1 MNKVFSKERQKYL
14 TVLSE
19 LYPTEN
25 AVCTEIINI
34 EAKLNLPKGTEHFM
48 SDLHGEYEA
57 FYHIMNNCS
66 GVIKEKVFHCFG
78 DRLSKQ
84 ECLEL
89 CTIIYYPRERLK
101 MLDKQ
106 GITNA
111 CWYKKI
117 LYRLI
122 ELASKIS
129 SKYTR
134 PKVRD
139 AIPEKYEF
147 IIDELLHTQPD
158 EDDNQYAYHER
169 IIETL
174 VELNL
179 GIDFVADMAAL
190 IKKLAVDRL
199 HIVGDIFDRGQR
211 PDAIMDMLIGHHCV
225 DIEWGNHD
233 ILWMGAACGSD
244 VCICG
249 LIRNSITYN
258 NIEVLE
264 MGYGISLRSL
274 ALFAEKLF
282 PELTPLEASCKV
294 ISVMMFKLEGQLIS
308 RHPEY
313 KMDSKMLLHK
323 INLINKT
330 IEINDKA
337 YELNS
342 EFPTV
347 AEFAPYMLT
356 ADEEKVLIELRK
368 AFAESEKLHRHMK
381 FLFEKGSIYRCHNG
395 NLLFHGCIPLD
406 KDGNFISMH
415 FGGKEYKGKEYFD
428 FADKSVRKAYYDK
441 AQDYKDLMWFLW
453 CGQNSPLF
461 GRTARTFERTF
472 INDKSLWEEPANY
485 YFSLYNDENICKMIL
500 KEFGLDPETA
510 HIINGHTPVRVSD
523 GESPVRANGRL
534 IIIDGGFC
542 KVYQKTTG
550 IAGYTLIANSHGMR
564 IVSHEAFPGAQ
575 RVLES
580 YGDIYSVPAIFE
592 ENKVRH
598 MVKNTDDGE
607 RLRERSAD
615 LHDLL
620 YAYRKGLIKK

>member
-1 MNKVFSKERQKYL
+1 MDKTLSKDRLKFL
-14 TVLSE
+14 NALAE

-66 GVIKEKVFHCFG
+66 GVIKEKVITCFG
-78 DRLSKQ
+78 DRLSEQ

-89 CTIIYYPRERLK
+89 CTIIYYPRERLE
-101 MLDKQ
+101 MLNKL

-111 CWYKKI
+111 CWYKKT

-122 ELASKIS
+122 ELTSKIS

-139 AIPEKYEF
+139 AVPAKYEF
-147 IIDELLHTQPD
+147 IIDELLHAQPD

-179 GIDFVADMAAL
+179 GVDFVADMAAL
-190 IKKLAVDRL
+190 IKRLAVDRL

-211 PDAIMDMLIGHHCV
+211 PDAIMDMLINHHCV

-264 MGYGISLRSL
+264 IGYGISLRSL
-274 ALFAEKLF
+274 ALFAEKLY
-282 PELTPLEASCKV
+282 PDLTPLEASRKV

-313 KMDSKMLLHK
+313 KMDKKMLLHK
-323 INLINKT
+323 VDLINKT
-330 IEINDKA
+330 IEIDDKV
-337 YELNS
+337 YDVNS
-342 EFPTV
+342 DFPTV
-347 AEFAPYMLT
+347 AEFAPYMLSS
-356 ADEEKVLIELRK
+356 EEDAVLNELRK
-368 AFAESEKLHRHMK
+368 AFVESEKLHRHMK
-381 FLFEKGSIYRCHNG
+381 FLFDKGSLYRCHNG

-406 KDGNFISMH
+406 KDGNFISME
-415 FGGKEYKGKEYFD
+415 FGGKEYKGKAYFD
-428 FADKSVRKAYYDK
+428 FADKCVRKAYYNK
-441 AQDYKDLMWFLW
+441 GQNYKDFMWFLW
-453 CGQNSPLF
+453 CAQNSPLY
-461 GRTARTFERTF
+461 GRTASVFEKTF
-472 INDKSLWEEPANY
+472 INDKSLWDEPPNL
-485 YFSLYNDENICKMIL
+485 YFTLYNDEDICKMIL
-500 KEFGLDPETA
+500 AEFGLDSETG

-523 GESPVRANGRL
+523 GESPFRANGRV

-564 IVSHEAFPGAQ
+564 IVSHEAFPGVEK
-575 RVLES
+575 VLEHN
-580 YGDIYSVPAIFE
+580 GDIYSVPMIFE
-592 ENKVRH
+592 NNKVRH
-598 MVKNTDDGE
+598 MVKHTDDGE
-607 RLRERSAD
+607 RLRERSKD

-620 YAYRKGLIKK
+620 IAYRKGFIK